1 MLPELR
7 NFAFT
12 FDELNIGVAN
22 IEEAMGYGGDQ
33 SPDPFPDMIAIALS
47 QCNQLCDIQGSLL
60 VSENF
65 STDAVGCFVIEGITF
80 RIGRKIARQLKNAE
94 GGALFICTAGAQI
107 GEKSKEFM
115 AQGDLMEGYILDVI
129 GSVTVEAAIEKIQKM
144 FEEELINR
152 GLRMANRYSPGY
164 CGWALNEQKQ
174 LFSLFPG
181 NHCGISLSDSCLMDP
196 AKSVSGVIGFGK
208 SVQKTAY
215 ECQMCELETCM
226 YRKIRLAKSKAV

>member
-12 FDELNIGVAN
+12 FDELNINVAN

-65 STDAVGCFVIEGITF
+65 STDAVSRFVIEGITF

-107 GEKSKEFM
+107 GENSKRLM
-115 AQGDLMEGYILDVI
+115 AQGDLMERYILDVI
-129 GSVTVEAAIEKIQKM
+129 GSVTVEAAIDKIQKV
-144 FEEELINR
+144 FEEELISR

-174 LFSLFPG
+174 LFSLFPE

-196 AKSVSGVIGFGK
+196 AKSVSGIIGFGK